1 MKKIICVLLSVLMA
15 FTMVFSVSAAEESET
30 LPFENSN
37 FYTVGDYTLHYRV
50 YDNENAKKQ
59 IMLIHGF
66 CLSSISFEG
75 LAELYQSEGYRVV
88 LVDCPNF
95 GYSSRENTETVFMDR
110 EEVIFSLMEYLG
122 GKWIVG
128 GHSMGGGIAINLA
141 CSYEEAV
148 SGLVLFAPQTSAEG
162 KATSALTVT
171 SMLMQKLFT
180 IILKVAARIPF
191 LVRALVAMS
200 FSDSEYARAYDLS
213 KITDSL
219 LIEGTGAGIAIMT
232 THTKGPDFE
241 KFSRLSIHCVIIT
254 SKEDKVA
261 AADNLNAIIENAPAE
276 TVVYEFEKGGHNM
289 MEYNPQLA
297 LEKTVKTIE
306 NCN

>member
-1 MKKIICVLLSVLMA
+1 MKKIICVLLSVAMI
-15 FTMVFSVSAAEESET
+15 FTMAFSVSAAGET
-30 LPFENSN
+30 TETPFENSN
-37 FYTVGDYTLHYRV
+37 FYTVGDYTLHYRI
-50 YDNENAKKQ
+50 YDNENAQKQ

-66 CLSSISFEG
+66 CLSSISLEG
-75 LAELYQSEGYRVV
+75 VAELYQNAGYRVV

-141 CSYEEAV
+141 CDYEENV

-162 KATSALTVT
+162 TATSALTVT
-171 SMLMQKLFT
+171 SMLMQKIFT
-180 IILKVAARIPF
+180 VILKFAARIPF

-200 FSDSEYARAYDLS
+200 FSDSEYARTYDLS

-219 LIEGTGAGIAIMT
+219 LIDGTGAGIAIMT
-232 THTKGPDFE
+232 THAKGPDFE
-241 KFSRLSIHCVIIT
+241 KFSTLTIPCVIIT

-261 AADNLNAIIENAPAE
+261 AADNLSEIIENAPSG
-276 TVVYEFEKGGHNM
+276 TVTYEFEKGGHNM

-297 LEKTVKTIE
+297 FQKTVETIE
-306 NCN
+306 KCN

>member
-1 MKKIICVLLSVLMA
+1 MKKIICVLLSVVMI
-15 FTMVFSVSAAEESET
+15 FTMAFSVSAVSGAEE
-30 LPFENSN
+30 LPFDNSN

-50 YDNENAKKQ
+50 YDNENAEKQ

-66 CLSSISFEG
+66 CLSSVSFEG
-75 LAELYQSEGYRVV
+75 LAELYQSKGYRVV

-95 GYSSRENTETVFMDR
+95 GYSSRENTETSFMDR

-122 GKWIVG
+122 GRWIVG
-128 GHSMGGGIAINLA
+128 GHSMGGGIAINLV
-141 CSYEEAV
+141 CDYEETV

-162 KATSALTVT
+162 NATTALTVT

-180 IILKVAARIPF
+180 VILKVAARIPF

-200 FSDSEYARAYDLS
+200 FSDSDYARTYDLS

-232 THTKGPDFE
+232 THAKGPDFE
-241 KFSRLSIHCVIIT
+241 KFSSLSIPCVIIT

-261 AADNLNAIIENAPAE
+261 ATENLNAIIENAPE
-276 TVVYEFEKGGHNM
+276 GTVTYEFEKGGHNM

-297 LEKTVKTIE
+297 LQKTVETIE
-306 NCN
+306 KCN